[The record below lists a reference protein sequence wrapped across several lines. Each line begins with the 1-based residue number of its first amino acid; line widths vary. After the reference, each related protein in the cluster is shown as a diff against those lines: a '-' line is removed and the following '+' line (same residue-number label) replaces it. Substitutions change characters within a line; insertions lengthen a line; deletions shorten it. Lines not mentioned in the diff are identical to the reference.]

1 MKDISRRDF
10 LKGAAAA
17 GVVGSVFGA
26 ATAFAESPVES
37 YKYQGGSNM
46 KITKITPIPCSSRW
60 MLVKVETDAG
70 ITGWGEC
77 GVWAWQTAT
86 AEAVRI
92 FESLLIGKDPFRIE
106 WLWNSMTRTPHFR
119 GIVIQAAISGIDI
132 ALWDIK
138 GKALGVPIYEL
149 LGGAIR
155 DKIRAYET
163 TSAKT
168 PEEVGANVKK
178 LVDEGWNH
186 VRVRPLSSNASDTTA
201 AMCRKNA
208 EMFKAIRE
216 AAGWDV
222 DLSFEIHR
230 QCTPIQAIE
239 IGKAIEPY
247 RIHFFEDPF
256 NDIPEVARYV
266 TEKCPVPVANG
277 ERCFNIYELANLV
290 QNTDVAF
297 LRPDMCTIG
306 GITAGMKVARFAE
319 AHNVNI
325 IPHNPLC
332 PISTL
337 AALHIDR
344 VVPNFE
350 VQEWPGTFGDFNA
363 MIKGDS
369 IKAENGY
376 IIMPEGPGIGV
387 ELVDDIAEQ
396 FPFQGRKPSWSFHE
410 DGSPIDR

>member
-1 MKDISRRDF
+1 MAVTIKDIYPIC
-10 LKGAAAA
+10 
-17 GVVGSVFGA
+17 
-26 ATAFAESPVES
+26 TAPE
-37 YKYQGGSNM
+37 G
-46 KITKITPIPCSSRW
+46 IP
-60 MLVKVETDAG
+60 LVIVKVVTSEPGLYG
-70 ITGWGEC
+70 IGC
-77 GVWAWQTAT
+77 AT
-86 AEAVRI
+86 YTQRWITVANAVTNYMKP
-92 FESLLIGKDPFRIE
+92 LLVGKDVSRIE
-106 WLWNSMTRTPHFR
+106 DIWQMSMVSAYWRNGP
-119 GIVIQAAISGIDI
+119 VLNNAISGVDE

-138 GKALGVPIYEL
+138 GKALGVPVYEL
-149 LGGAIR
+149 LGGATR

-163 TSAKT
+163 TSGKT
-168 PEEVGANVKK
+168 PEEVAKNVKK

-186 VRVRPLSSNASDTTA
+186 VRVRPLSNNASDTTA

-256 NDIPEVARYV
+256 LDIPEVARYV

-277 ERCFNIYELANLV
+277 ERCFNLYELSNLV

-306 GITAGMKVARFAE
+306 GITAGMKVAHFAE

-325 IPHNPLC
+325 IPHNPLG
-332 PISTL
+332 PISTI

-369 IKAENGY
+369 IKVENGY
-376 IIMPEGPGIGV
+376 ITMPEGPGLGI
-387 ELVDDIAEQ
+387 ELVDNIAEK
-396 FPFQGRKPSWSFHE
+396 FPFQGMKPRWSYHE

>member
-1 MKDISRRDF
+1 MKIVSVDVMQVPSGNAGASRGDWSPVIVRINTDEGISGF
-10 LKGAAAA
+10 GEVGLAYGKGWRA
-17 GVVGSVFGA
+17 GLGMVQD
-26 ATAFAESPVES
+26 FAEVIIGEDPMNIEHIWETIFR
-37 YKYQGGSNM
+37 KTFWGMGGG
-46 KITKITPIPCSSRW
+46 T
-60 MLVKVETDAG
+60 VVYAG
-70 ITGWGEC
+70 
-77 GVWAWQTAT
+77 
-86 AEAVRI
+86 
-92 FESLLIGKDPFRIE
+92 
-106 WLWNSMTRTPHFR
+106 M
-119 GIVIQAAISGIDI
+119 SGIDI

-138 GKALGVPIYEL
+138 GKALGVPVYEL
-149 LGGAIR
+149 LGGATR

-163 TSAKT
+163 TSGKT
-168 PEEVGANVKK
+168 PEEVAENVKK

-186 VRVRPLSSNASDTTA
+186 VRVRPLSNNASDTTA

-256 NDIPEVARYV
+256 LDIPEVARYV

-277 ERCFNIYELANLV
+277 ERCFNLYELSNLV

-306 GITAGMKVARFAE
+306 GITAGMKVAHFAE

-325 IPHNPLC
+325 IPHNPLG
-332 PISTL
+332 PISTI

-369 IKAENGY
+369 IKVENGY
-376 IIMPEGPGIGV
+376 ITMPEGPGLGI
-387 ELVDDIAEQ
+387 ELVDNIAEK
-396 FPFQGRKPSWSFHE
+396 FPFQGMKPRWSYHE